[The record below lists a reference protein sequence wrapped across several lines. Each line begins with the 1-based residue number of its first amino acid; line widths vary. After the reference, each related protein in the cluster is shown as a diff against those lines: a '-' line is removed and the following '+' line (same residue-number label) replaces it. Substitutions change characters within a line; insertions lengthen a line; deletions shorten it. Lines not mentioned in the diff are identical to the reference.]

1 MDMSKKEIRSSLGV
15 VVTVVVTLFSACGAF
30 VPQSTLHGRLAR
42 QNCLDVANCRHA
54 RPSILT
60 CSLSEDATRRA
71 LLKAVALWP
80 LTLFTENAAA
90 ALGER
95 SYVHINYTN
104 VLLRLY
110 VPVGDAVVPR
120 C

>member
-1 MDMSKKEIRSSLGV
+1 MSKKEIRRSLRV

-54 RPSILT
+54 RARPSILT

-71 LLKAVALWP
+71 LLKAVALWS
-80 LTLFTENAAA
+80 LTLFTQNAAA

-95 SYVHINYTN
+95 LIMSHINYTN
-104 VLLRLY
+104 VLLRFYLWGM
-110 VPVGDAVVPR
+110 P
-120 C
+120 